1 MIALLVTLVVI
12 GFILYL
18 IQLAPLDA
26 TIKRIIQAFALLIVI
41 LWVLRSFLPFAGL
54 RRW

>member
-1 MIALLVTLVVI
+1 MITLLVTLVVI

-26 TIKRIIQAFALLIVI
+26 TIKRIIQAVALLIVI